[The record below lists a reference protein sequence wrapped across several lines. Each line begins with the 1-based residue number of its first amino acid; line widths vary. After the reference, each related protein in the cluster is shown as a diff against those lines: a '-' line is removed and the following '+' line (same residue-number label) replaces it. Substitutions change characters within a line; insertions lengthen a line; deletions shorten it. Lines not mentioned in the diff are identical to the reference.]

1 MFNLYNINV
10 FLNISLLV
18 LSIITLVFG
27 SERFVESSS
36 KIAKKLGISDLV
48 VGLTIIALGT
58 SAPEI
63 FVAISSVVNSVESIA
78 IGTIVGSNITNIAL
92 IFGVSCFAINQI
104 QNRFSL
110 ESLVPFL
117 LSFILFIFSLRD
129 LKFSLL
135 ESLGFVVIFSYFLII
150 LLKERSNSV
159 YVVSESV
166 NIVRNTFTLVFGLV
180 LLIVGSNFTVIYAEK
195 LAVSIGISEV
205 IIGLTILALGTS
217 LPELAATLSAI
228 FKGKNQMV
236 IGNIIGSNILNLVI
250 IVPIIGIFSSALMPI
265 ELWERDS
272 TPLIILTI
280 VFAVIMLFLSRA
292 QMPKFIGTLFGLGL
306 LSFYILYVLNLS
318 SLISIF

>member
-1 MFNLYNINV
+1 M

-117 LSFILFIFSLRD
+117 LSFVLFIFSLRD

-135 ESLGFVVIFSYFLII
+135 ESLGFIAIFSYFLII
-150 LLKERSNSV
+150 LFKERSNSV

-166 NIVRNTFTLVFGLV
+166 NIVRNAFTLIFGLV

-318 SLISIF
+318 SLITIF

>member
-117 LSFILFIFSLRD
+117 LSFILFIFSLQD

-135 ESLGFVVIFSYFLII
+135 ESLGFIAIFSYFLII

-166 NIVRNTFTLVFGLV
+166 NIVRNAFMLIFGLV

-318 SLISIF
+318 SLITIF

>member
-1 MFNLYNINV
+1 MNV

-135 ESLGFVVIFSYFLII
+135 ESLGFIAIFSYFLII

-195 LAVSIGISEV
+195 LAISIGISEV

-318 SLISIF
+318 SLITIF

>member
-1 MFNLYNINV
+1 M

-135 ESLGFVVIFSYFLII
+135 ESLGFIAIFSYFLII

-159 YVVSESV
+159 YVISESV
-166 NIVRNTFTLVFGLV
+166 NIVRNAFTLIFGLV

-318 SLISIF
+318 SLITIF

>member
-1 MFNLYNINV
+1 M

-117 LSFILFIFSLRD
+117 LSFILFIFSLQD

-135 ESLGFVVIFSYFLII
+135 ESLGFIVIFSYFLII

-159 YVVSESV
+159 YVISESV
-166 NIVRNTFTLVFGLV
+166 NIVRNAFMLIFGLV

-318 SLISIF
+318 SLITIF

>member
-1 MFNLYNINV
+1 M

-135 ESLGFVVIFSYFLII
+135 ESLGFIVIFSYFLTI
-150 LLKERSNSV
+150 LFKERSNGV

-272 TPLIILTI
+272 TPLIILTM

-318 SLISIF
+318 SLITIF

>member
-1 MFNLYNINV
+1 M

-135 ESLGFVVIFSYFLII
+135 ESLGFIAIFSYFLII

-166 NIVRNTFTLVFGLV
+166 NIVRNAFTLIFGLV

-250 IVPIIGIFSSALMPI
+250 IVPIIGIFSSTLMPI

-318 SLISIF
+318 SLITIF

>member
-1 MFNLYNINV
+1 M

-110 ESLVPFL
+110 QLMVPFL
-117 LSFILFIFSLRD
+117 LSFILFILSLRD

-135 ESLGFVVIFSYFLII
+135 ESLGFIAIFSYFLII

-166 NIVRNTFTLVFGLV
+166 NIVRNTFTLIFGLV
-180 LLIVGSNFTVIYAEK
+180 LLIVGSNFTVIY
-195 LAVSIGISEV
+195 L
-205 IIGLTILALGTS
+205 
-217 LPELAATLSAI
+217 
-228 FKGKNQMV
+228 
-236 IGNIIGSNILNLVI
+236 
-250 IVPIIGIFSSALMPI
+250 
-265 ELWERDS
+265 
-272 TPLIILTI
+272 
-280 VFAVIMLFLSRA
+280 
-292 QMPKFIGTLFGLGL
+292 
-306 LSFYILYVLNLS
+306 
-318 SLISIF
+318 SLIHI

>member
-1 MFNLYNINV
+1 M

-117 LSFILFIFSLRD
+117 LSFILFIFSLQD

-135 ESLGFVVIFSYFLII
+135 ESLGFIAIFSYFLII

-166 NIVRNTFTLVFGLV
+166 NIVRNAFMLIFGLV

-250 IVPIIGIFSSALMPI
+250 IVPIIGIFSSAIMPI

-318 SLISIF
+318 SLITIF

>member
-1 MFNLYNINV
+1 M

-135 ESLGFVVIFSYFLII
+135 ESLGFIAIFSYFLII

-159 YVVSESV
+159 YVISESV
-166 NIVRNTFTLVFGLV
+166 NIVRNAFMLIFGLV

-318 SLISIF
+318 SLITVF